1 VRGLQSVTVVSVLWE
16 GAALPSLRAHCGQED
31 RKDAAY
37 LGRGAVELQQPVL
50 QPLHLGPEL
59 PPVPAQQALVESD
72 ELQE

>member
-1 VRGLQSVTVVSVLWE
+1 M
-16 GAALPSLRAHCGQED
+16 
-31 RKDAAY
+31 
-37 LGRGAVELQQPVL
+37 ELQQPVL